1 MTVTSHDSK
10 LGVLLSQPNNNYNPN
25 YKTTKTLVWL
35 RLNNGRETTHHRNSK
50 LHDRAKIEQY
60 SEKKLS
66 IFIMRPKNSLLG
78 PQIVKTTPKI
88 VYMGLQK
95 VKNGPKIK

>member
-1 MTVTSHDSK
+1 MFKIFNIFENRLTDRRTDKVKWCMKVTSHDSK

-60 SEKKLS
+60 SEKK
-66 IFIMRPKNSLLG
+66 K
-78 PQIVKTTPKI
+78 
-88 VYMGLQK
+88 
-95 VKNGPKIK
+95 